1 MALPSLYVPD
11 VEPKNFLA
19 YLMIGRAMEVVQTL
33 EDPSTGVKTL
43 YLVNKNDKGG
53 PPVPLGRDLNEAL
66 GESNLL
72 TYDALVTTIQPLLKK
87 EYLQFQK
94 RQALSASVEAQV
106 DEVRAQRKNPSDTLY
121 RMFSHAGETA
131 VVLLGARQ

>member
-1 MALPSLYVPD
+1 M
-11 VEPKNFLA
+11 
-19 YLMIGRAMEVVQTL
+19 
-33 EDPSTGVKTL
+33 
-43 YLVNKNDKGG
+43 
-53 PPVPLGRDLNEAL
+53 PLGRDLNEAL

>member
-1 MALPSLYVPD
+1 MTGSPKKLTCGSPSR
-11 VEPKNFLA
+11 N
-19 YLMIGRAMEVVQTL
+19 GRET
-33 EDPSTGVKTL
+33 SG
-43 YLVNKNDKGG
+43 
-53 PPVPLGRDLNEAL
+53 LNEAL